1 MQPISFV
8 QVATPRVSTEQASQR
23 TVHRRVT
30 AFLDM
35 RGALSVDLADGGEVN
50 ALPKDR
56 STRCSCLK
64 LVYHLRLQLHAL
76 AMKANLSISWNK
88 LRTVR
93 R

>member
-30 AFLDM
+30 ALREM
-35 RGALSVDLADGGEVN
+35 RGALSVDLAEEVR

-56 STRCSCLK
+56 RRELLSEAGLP
-64 LVYHLRLQLHAL
+64 LEIPANHAL